1 VLTAPQFLSQQ
12 AVLIS
17 GGVTERNLMV
27 IICMYNIKMDPKK
40 LGCDNVNY
48 INLTHVGWWCSV
60 LNTVTNIQVL

>member
-1 VLTAPQFLSQQ
+1 
-12 AVLIS
+12 
-17 GGVTERNLMV
+17 MV